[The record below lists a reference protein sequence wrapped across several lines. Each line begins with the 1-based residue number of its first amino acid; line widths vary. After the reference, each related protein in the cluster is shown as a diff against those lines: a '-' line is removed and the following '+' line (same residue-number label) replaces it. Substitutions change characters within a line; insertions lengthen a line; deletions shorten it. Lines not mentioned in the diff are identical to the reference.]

1 MDKLFG
7 WTKSTRSIAVVILC
21 VGATAGMFM
30 RIISAEMYANAVM
43 LVLGAYFGKRDTP
56 EDRK

>member
-7 WTKSTRSIAVVILC
+7 WTKSTRSIAVVILTL
-21 VGATAGMFM
+21 GATVGLFTGLVP
-30 RIISAEMYANAVM
+30 AEMYFNAVM

>member
-7 WTKSTRSIAVVILC
+7 WTKSTRSVAVVIFSL
-21 VGATAGMFM
+21 GATIALFLK
-30 RIISAEMYANAVM
+30 IIPSDPYMNAAM
-43 LVLGAYFGKRDTP
+43 LVLGAYFGKRDTA